1 MVAAV
6 NQDFVTYQ
14 GDTVQPVFTVVNSS
28 GVAVDI
34 SGATQITWTA
44 RTNLDAAAAITK
56 TKTGGQI
63 SFVTTGTDGKFQV
76 QVNPADTAALTG
88 FYMHYATITD
98 GAGNVSTV
106 AVGRMQVGLSPAW
119 TYTPALLSTS
129 SLYQVRLL
137 VGDILQG
144 DQQMNDAEINF
155 YVTQFSNVNLAA
167 AACCRHLA
175 LRFARLVDTVQGT
188 LKTNYSS
195 KSKQY
200 FALGRDLEARGMA
213 TAIPVRANL
222 RAVMPKL
229 GKQLGAKIEENMA
242 SRLNSANRL
251 KVTKKMVENPRSIT
265 TTVSLDWTG
274 EASKKLVPTYLEKG
288 TKAHEIVA
296 KHASVLAFYWPK
308 INGWFFGPKVNHP
321 GTKPYNLVADAW
333 ASQKDAIQAALTEAV
348 RSAGRQR

>member
-6 NQDFVTYQ
+6 NQDFITYQ

-213 TAIPVRANL
+213 TAIPAYAGGISVQDVQNQTQDTDRVQPQFTIGMTDNL
-222 RAVMPKL
+222 FYPVGPVGVEAPL
-229 GKQLGAKIEENMA
+229 GFMDTAQ
-242 SRLNSANRL
+242 
-251 KVTKKMVENPRSIT
+251 
-265 TTVSLDWTG
+265 D
-274 EASKKLVPTYLEKG
+274 
-288 TKAHEIVA
+288 
-296 KHASVLAFYWPK
+296 
-308 INGWFFGPKVNHP
+308 FG
-321 GTKPYNLVADAW
+321 
-333 ASQKDAIQAALTEAV
+333 S
-348 RSAGRQR
+348 